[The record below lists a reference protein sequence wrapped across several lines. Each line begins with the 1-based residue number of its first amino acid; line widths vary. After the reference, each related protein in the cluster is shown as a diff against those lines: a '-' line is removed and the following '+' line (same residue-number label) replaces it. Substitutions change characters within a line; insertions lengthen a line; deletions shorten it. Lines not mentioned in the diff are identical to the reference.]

1 MKESYNTRFFQFFLV
16 LVITIVVSETI
27 LLNYKN
33 EAYARE
39 SSESQIVISDSDSEI
54 GQVALESA
62 LGSPKALPAQDVVM
76 KAVSLR
82 DQKKTENS
90 LPRPSHTVSLA
101 DVQASANI
109 AQEALKEKKAA
120 EEAAEKERLAKE
132 QEEADRKAAEEAAR
146 LEEEKRREEEARRET
161 EAQQTSVEEE
171 PAPVEETVVEEEPEE
186 STQEESSDNGYQ
198 YVGTFRLTAYCPC
211 SICCGS
217 NTNITAIGTV
227 PVQGRTIA
235 ANPNV
240 LPYGTVVY
248 IEGYGTY
255 TVEDTGNFSSNTID
269 IFFDSHSVAYDFGVQ
284 YADVYIVG

>member
-1 MKESYNTRFFQFFLV
+1 MRESYNTRFFQFFLV

-39 SSESQIVISDSDSEI
+39 SSDSQISTSDSDPEI

-62 LGSPKALPAQDVVM
+62 LGSPKALPAQTVAR
-76 KAVSLR
+76 KAVTLR
-82 DQKKTENS
+82 DQKNTQPS

-101 DVQASANI
+101 DVQASANK

-132 QEEADRKAAEEAAR
+132 QEEADRLAAEQAA
-146 LEEEKRREEEARRET
+146 REEEARLAA
-161 EAQQTSVEEE
+161 EAQQASEEE
-171 PAPVEETVVEEEPEE
+171 EATAQEEAAAVEEEPEE
-186 STQEESSDNGYQ
+186 AAQEEPSDNGNQ
-198 YVGTFRLTAYCPC
+198 FVGTFRLTAYCPC

-217 NTNITAIGTV
+217 NTGITATGTV

-235 ANPNV
+235 ADPSV

-248 IEGYGTY
+248 IEGYGTF
-255 TVEDTGNFSSNTID
+255 TVEDTGAFASSTID
-269 IFFDSHSVAYDFGVQ
+269 IFFDSHSVASDFGVQ

>member
-1 MKESYNTRFFQFFLV
+1 MRESYNTRFFQFFLV

-39 SSESQIVISDSDSEI
+39 SSDSQISTSDSDPEI

-62 LGSPKALPAQDVVM
+62 LGSPKALPAQTVAM
-76 KAVSLR
+76 KAVTLR
-82 DQKKTENS
+82 DQKNTQPS

-101 DVQASANI
+101 DVQASANK

-120 EEAAEKERLAKE
+120 DEAAEKERLAKE
-132 QEEADRKAAEEAAR
+132 QEEADRLAAEQAA
-146 LEEEKRREEEARRET
+146 REEEARLAA
-161 EAQQTSVEEE
+161 EAQQASEEE
-171 PAPVEETVVEEEPEE
+171 EAAAQEEAAAVEEEPEE
-186 STQEESSDNGYQ
+186 AAQEEPSDNGNQ
-198 YVGTFRLTAYCPC
+198 FVGTFRLTAYCPC

-217 NTNITAIGTV
+217 NTGITATGTV

-235 ANPNV
+235 ADPSV

-248 IEGYGTY
+248 IEGYGTF
-255 TVEDTGNFSSNTID
+255 TVEDTGAFASGTID

>member
-1 MKESYNTRFFQFFLV
+1 MRESYNTRFFQFFLV

-39 SSESQIVISDSDSEI
+39 SSESQIIISDSDPEI

-62 LGSPKALPAQDVVM
+62 LGSPKALPAQTVAM

-82 DQKKTENS
+82 DQKKTEVS
-90 LPRPSHTVSLA
+90 LARPMHTVTLA

-132 QEEADRKAAEEAAR
+132 QEEADRLAAEKAARDEAAREEAAR
-146 LEEEKRREEEARRET
+146 EEA
-161 EAQQTSVEEE
+161 EAQQSADTSAEQ
-171 PAPVEETVVEEEPEE
+171 AAVEETPEDEAQEEP
-186 STQEESSDNGYQ
+186 SDNGN

-217 NTNITAIGTV
+217 NTGITAIGTV
-227 PVQGRTIA
+227 PVEGYTIA
-235 ANPNV
+235 ADPSV

-255 TVEDTGNFSSNTID
+255 TVEDCGNFSSNTID

-284 YADVYIVG
+284 YANVYIVG

>member
-1 MKESYNTRFFQFFLV
+1 MRESYNTRFFQFFLV

-39 SSESQIVISDSDSEI
+39 SSESQIIISDSDPEI

-62 LGSPKALPAQDVVM
+62 LGSPKALPAQAVAM

-82 DQKKTENS
+82 DQKKTEAS
-90 LPRPSHTVSLA
+90 LPRPSHTVALA

-132 QEEADRKAAEEAAR
+132 QEEAERLAAEEAAR
-146 LEEEKRREEEARRET
+146 EEAAREEAAREEA
-161 EAQQTSVEEE
+161 EAQQSSYEE
-171 PAPVEETVVEEEPEE
+171 PAPVEEAVVEQQPEDEAQEEP
-186 STQEESSDNGYQ
+186 SDNGN

-217 NTNITAIGTV
+217 NTGITAIGTV

-235 ANPNV
+235 ADPSV

-248 IEGYGTY
+248 IDGYGTY
-255 TVEDTGNFSSNTID
+255 TVEDCGNFSSNTID